1 MPFNKTELLHKGNV
15 IYLLLEYSVRTT
27 AHHNSLCLS
36 RVFQVEM
43 SQDMDLVVPLMIANF
58 IAKVVADML
67 AKPLYKYQL
76 DAKALPYLDPELE
89 VTIDGHV

>member
-1 MPFNKTELLHKGNV
+1 
-15 IYLLLEYSVRTT
+15 
-27 AHHNSLCLS
+27 
-36 RVFQVEM
+36 M

-89 VTIDGHV
+89 VTIDGHVWVQLVKYFGVLAWQGLSNKCPVCSFPT

>member
-1 MPFNKTELLHKGNV
+1 
-15 IYLLLEYSVRTT
+15 
-27 AHHNSLCLS
+27 
-36 RVFQVEM
+36 
-43 SQDMDLVVPLMIANF
+43 MDLVVPLMIANF